1 MGMIFMC
8 ASTTLDQSIYG
19 RLSIVVVEVLLFQ
32 NRLRMLIG
40 SSWGGTQVS
49 TLESTAFIVKYKSLL
64 SPQSRVP
71 GSLPWR

>member
-8 ASTTLDQSIYG
+8 ASTTLDQSIYS
-19 RLSIVVVEVLLFQ
+19 RLSIVVVEVLLLQ

-40 SSWGGTQVS
+40 RSLGGTQVS
-49 TLESTAFIVKYKSLL
+49 TLESTAFMVKYKSLL
-64 SPQSRVP
+64 SPRSRVP

>member
-8 ASTTLDQSIYG
+8 ASTTLDQSIYS
-19 RLSIVVVEVLLFQ
+19 RLSIVVVEVLLLQ

-40 SSWGGTQVS
+40 RSLGGTQVS
-49 TLESTAFIVKYKSLL
+49 TLESTAFMVKYKSLL
-64 SPQSRVP
+64 RPQSRVP